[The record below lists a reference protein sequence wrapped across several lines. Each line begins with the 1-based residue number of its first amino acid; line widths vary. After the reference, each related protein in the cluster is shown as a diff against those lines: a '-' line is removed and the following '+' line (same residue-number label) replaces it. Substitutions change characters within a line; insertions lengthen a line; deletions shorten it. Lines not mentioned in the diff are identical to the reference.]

1 MILSAVS
8 LFKKLDM
15 TTPLLPELGEE
26 REENGIKYSSVTYN
40 GHAVSDGTTRIY
52 AEFGKPTTGEKH
64 AAVLLLPDAGK
75 ANNFELMN
83 FFIEKGY
90 AVLMPDYSGRMQSDD
105 QNVPRTVY
113 PQSLAYANY
122 EIAGGLDDLDGK
134 EADETCWFEWLHVAM
149 YSIEYLK
156 SREDITSIGVVGI
169 RIGGEI
175 AWKTMLSPD
184 VKCGVPVNA
193 VGWRAYRGTNK
204 FGESVETN
212 MKDNKHRYIAG
223 VESQSYAS
231 FVKCPVLMLCSLR
244 DGSFDADRAYD
255 TYQRVGVTEGS
266 LICYSVDAGPCI
278 GPKTIGDLDLFLGK
292 HLLGREIYIPSSLN
306 VTLKEEDGK
315 IRIDIESD
323 DEAILSEVGIYYAE
337 AETATRSIFRD
348 WQRLVEIDGKQV
360 KAGKYTHVVQPYEG
374 AECVFVYAYA
384 KYFNGIRICSKIA
397 AKKLTSPNKNAVKT
411 RVLYSGEGVYS
422 FIVAENKEYSIGD
435 IFLEREALPKR
446 KSGYGNI
453 YGVYSVGGVKTYK
466 ISSPCYL
473 PDENA
478 MLKFDAYADEDTEF
492 TVEIESAGI
501 DRSVYRFVAEITGGG
516 KWKKLILKPNDFK
529 ELTTGV
535 PLESFAGGSSLSFLS
550 ENEEVEFAITNIL
563 WL

>member
-15 TTPLLPELGEE
+15 TTPLFAELGEE

-52 AEFGKPTTGEKH
+52 AEFGKPAIGDKH

-75 ANNFELMN
+75 RNNLELMN

-90 AVLMPDYSGRMQSDD
+90 AVLMPDYSGKMQTDD
-105 QNVPRTVY
+105 ESVPCTVY

-122 EIAGGLDDLDGK
+122 AVAGGLDDLDGK

-193 VGWRAYRGTNK
+193 VGWRAYRETNK

-223 VESQSYAS
+223 VESQSYAP
-231 FVKCPVLMLCSLR
+231 FVKCPVLLLCSLR
-244 DGSFDADRAYD
+244 DGFVDADRAYD
-255 TYQRVGVTEGS
+255 TYQRIGVTDGS

-292 HLLGREIYIPSSLN
+292 HLLGREIYIPSALN
-306 VTLKEEDGK
+306 VSLKEEDGK
-315 IRIDIESD
+315 IKIDLEGD
-323 DEAILSEVGIYYAE
+323 DEAILSELGIYYAE

-360 KAGKYTHVVQPYEG
+360 KAGKYTHYVEPYEG

-384 KYFNGIRICSKIA
+384 KYFNGIRLCSKIA
-397 AKKLTSPNKNAVKT
+397 AKKLAAPNKNAVKT
-411 RVLYSGEGVYS
+411 RVLYSGEAVYS

-446 KSGYGNI
+446 KMGYGDI

-478 MLKFDAYADEDTEF
+478 ILKFDAYADEDTEF
-492 TVEIESAGI
+492 IVEIESAGI
-501 DRSVYRFVAEITGGG
+501 ERRVYQFAMEIKGGG
-516 KWKKLILKPNDFK
+516 KWKKIILKPNDFK
-529 ELTTGV
+529 EIITSA
-535 PLESFAGGSSLSFLS
+535 PLDSFAGGSSLSFLS
-550 ENEEVEFAITNIL
+550 ENEDVEFAITNIL